1 MILFKIVI
9 FLAFSLSLSVFPYLL
24 YHNRYF
30 RKVRLGMAYCE
41 NFRLFTA
48 RVLCLFLILY
58 HLAYY
63 AIDPTNKGIM
73 ISTVYAFFS
82 LAAKKNMVLLQ
93 AIRRSRTAF
102 VILAIMAIVFAFVLH
117 MPSVTITIAYTLVAA
132 ACFPYK
138 VKHRKSKTTNVHVA
152 NADADETENLS
163 HS

>member
-1 MILFKIVI
+1 
-9 FLAFSLSLSVFPYLL
+9 
-24 YHNRYF
+24 
-30 RKVRLGMAYCE
+30 MAYCE
-41 NFRLFTA
+41 NFRLFTV

-73 ISTVYAFFS
+73 ISTAYAFFS

-93 AIRRSRTAF
+93 AIRQSRSAF
-102 VILAIMAIVFAFVLH
+102 VLLTITAIVFAFVLH

-138 VKHRKSKTTNVHVA
+138 VKHRKHRTTNAHA
-152 NADADETENLS
+152 ASTDADETDNLS

>member
-1 MILFKIVI
+1 
-9 FLAFSLSLSVFPYLL
+9 
-24 YHNRYF
+24 
-30 RKVRLGMAYCE
+30 
-41 NFRLFTA
+41 
-48 RVLCLFLILY
+48 
-58 HLAYY
+58 
-63 AIDPTNKGIM
+63 M

-102 VILAIMAIVFAFVLH
+102 VVLAITAIVFTFVLH

-138 VKHRKSKTTNVHVA
+138 VKHRKPKTTNDHVA
-152 NADADETENLS
+152 NANTDETENLS